1 MGTFSQLIAKH
12 YVKVHYGRVNTYEDH
27 DIVER
32 FNRTLAQAIF
42 AH

>member
-12 YVKVHYGRVNTYEDH
+12 YVKVHNGIVNTYEDQ

-32 FNRTLAQAIF
+32 LNQTLAQTIF